1 MLQQIIAIIIIAFF
15 VFRLFGQKRRKTI
28 GGSEFALWLV
38 FWLLALGAIIFIRQI
53 DVFVAYLGFSGAAI
67 NFLVYFAILALLYQV
82 FRMRLKIAKLDK
94 SISELNQAL
103 TLKK

>member
-1 MLQQIIAIIIIAFF
+1 MLQQIIAIIIITFF
-15 VFRLFGQKRRKTI
+15 VFRLFEQKKRQTI
-28 GGSEFALWLV
+28 GGSEFSLWLI
-38 FWLLALGAIIFIRQI
+38 FWLFALAAIIFIKQI
-53 DVFVAYLGFSGAAI
+53 DILVAYLGFSGAAI

-94 SISELNQAL
+94 NISELNQAL